1 MAQPVNFVNK
11 NTNQVRQGYMGFS
24 WTALFWGPFPAAFRS
39 DWKWFVI
46 ILIAGIATA
55 GLSGLVFCFIYNKQ
69 HIKTLIQEGF
79 SPEGSEDFL
88 QSVYAYAGM
97 QKPTS

>member
-1 MAQPVNFVNK
+1 M
-11 NTNQVRQGYMGFS
+11 
-24 WTALFWGPFPAAFRS
+24 
-39 DWKWFVI
+39 
-46 ILIAGIATA
+46 LIAGIVTA